1 MKDVSETSTTGWLL
15 LIHQI
20 PPKPDYLRVKVGRR
34 LQRVGAIAIKNSVYV
49 LPQTE
54 DSYED
59 FQWIAREI
67 EEANGEALVCE
78 GTLVSGLSDA
88 DLRGRF
94 GAARDADYEEIRAEA
109 VALLDTIGDTV
120 GSGDATVLDTGRSGE
135 IARDLARLR
144 RRLDAIIAIDFFGQ
158 PAREGVIATFAQ
170 VTQRLRTPSG
180 TDTPGV
186 SDATGGGAGVAPHGS
201 VHGRTW
207 VTRQDV
213 HVDRLASAWLIRRFI
228 DCAAVFKFVPAK
240 GYEPIPGE
248 VRFDM
253 YEAEYTHQGQDCSFE
268 TLLRRFQIDDA
279 ALATIAEIVHD
290 VDCKDAKF
298 GRAEAAGVAQLV
310 AGIAAS
316 TPDDESRLER
326 GNVLFDTLYA
336 SFG

>member
-1 MKDVSETSTTGWLL
+1 MSDMTDISASGWLL

-49 LPQTE
+49 LPRRE
-54 DSYED
+54 DAYED

-67 EEANGEALVCE
+67 EEASGEALICE

-88 DLRGRF
+88 ELRGRF
-94 GAARDADYEEIRAEA
+94 GAARDADYEEIGDEA
-109 VALLDTIGDTV
+109 TALLNMIGSD
-120 GSGDATVLDTGRSGE
+120 DATVLDAERRG
-135 IARDLARLR
+135 DLARELGKLR
-144 RRLDAIIAIDFFGQ
+144 RRLDGVVAIDFFGQ
-158 PAREGVIATFAQ
+158 PAREGVLATLAQ
-170 VTQRLRTPSG
+170 VTQRLRTPPSPDASG
-180 TDTPGV
+180 G
-186 SDATGGGAGVAPHGS
+186 SDATGGATRSTTRGS
-201 VHGRTW
+201 MHGRTW

-228 DCAAVFKFVPAK
+228 DHGATFKFVAPQ
-240 GYEPIPGE
+240 GYEPRAGE
-248 VRFDM
+248 LRFDM
-253 YEAEYTHQGQDCSFE
+253 FDAEYTHEGEDCTFE
-268 TLLRRFQIDDA
+268 TLLNRFQIVDS
-279 ALATIAEIVHD
+279 ALSAIAEIVHD

-298 GRAEAAGVAQLV
+298 GRTEAAGVAQLI

-316 TPDDESRLER
+316 TPDDESRIER